1 LRIRKF
7 KFVTALFAAA
17 FAVAMGAVP
26 RTLQAQETSHSSR
39 FEENSRI
46 YRDGSGWVQEI
57 TGSISA
63 AKGLK
68 LSSTEGSIQIQGGSS
83 PNITYTIKKHVYRS
97 SEESAR
103 RDLSAFEV
111 KVSHRSDYVLVEGEG
126 SHSHGRF
133 SVEFSLTVPKATSW
147 VKLETMGGSVGVNGI
162 DGWVKAET
170 AGGAISVDHIGGPV
184 TASTQGGSIHA
195 GNVNNNV
202 SLETAG
208 GSISVGSI
216 AGHIVANTSGGS
228 VEIDDGKQNVSIETA
243 GGSIRVKQCGGALTA
258 STAGGT
264 IDVGDVGSNASLE
277 SAGGGIHVVSAKGW
291 VKANTASGPIRL
303 SNISRGVIAET
314 AAGPIEVEFTAGRGQ
329 FTTSQLETAI
339 GDIVIYLPSDLGV
352 TVKAGIEVANGHGIV
367 SDFPGLKITSEGGQY
382 GPREVY
388 AEGSLNGGGP
398 VLKVHTTNGSI
409 TFRKTSESKSA
420 RK

>member
-1 LRIRKF
+1 LISKP

-17 FAVAMGAVP
+17 LAVALGAAP
-26 RTLQAQETSHSSR
+26 ATLHAQESSSR
-39 FEENSRI
+39 SEASRI

-68 LSSTEGSIQIQGGSS
+68 LSSTEGSIQIQGSTS
-83 PNITYTIKKHVYRS
+83 NSQNITYTIKKHVYRS
-97 SEESAR
+97 SEDSAR
-103 RDLSAFEV
+103 RDLTSFEV
-111 KVSHRSDYVLVEGEG
+111 RVSHRADYVLVEGEG
-126 SHSHGRF
+126 SHSHGRY
-133 SVEFSLTVPKATSW
+133 SVEFNLTVPKSTSW
-147 VKLETMGGSVGVNGI
+147 VKLETMGGSVGVKGI
-162 DGWVKAET
+162 DGWVRAET
-170 AGGAISVDHIGGPV
+170 AGGSISVDQIGGPV
-184 TASTQGGSIHA
+184 TASTQGGSISA
-195 GNVNNNV
+195 GHVNNNV

-208 GSISVGSI
+208 GSITVGSI

-243 GGSIRVKQCGGALTA
+243 GGSIRVKQCGGSLTA

-277 SAGGGIHVVSAKGW
+277 SAGGGIHLTSAKGW
-291 VKANTASGPIRL
+291 VKAETASGPIRL
-303 SNISRGVIAET
+303 TNISRGVKAET
-314 AAGPIEVEFTAGRGQ
+314 AAGPIEVEITAGKGQ
-329 FTTSQLETAI
+329 FTASQLETAM

-352 TVKAGIEVANGHGIV
+352 TVKAGIEMANGHGIL

-382 GPREVY
+382 EPREVY

-398 VLKVHTTNGSI
+398 ILKVHTTNGSI
-409 TFRKTSESKSA
+409 TFRKTAESKSA